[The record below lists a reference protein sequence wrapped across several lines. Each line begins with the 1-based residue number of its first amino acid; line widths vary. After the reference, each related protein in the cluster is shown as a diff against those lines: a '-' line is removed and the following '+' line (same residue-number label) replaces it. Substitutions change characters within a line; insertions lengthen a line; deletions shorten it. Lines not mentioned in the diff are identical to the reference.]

1 MTPATR
7 RKYAQRLP
15 RAERREQLLDAALD
29 MLGERQLQELT
40 MEAVAAKAGIGKP
53 VVYTAFRSRTELVE
67 ALLRREHER
76 GLAQVRATMPDD
88 LTKLGPTGAY
98 AATISAFLR
107 AVLKNPTRWR
117 LILTVPDNAPRE
129 YRESLRAAR
138 STILAQ
144 AQQLAKA
151 GAALR
156 PQLAGLDPGL
166 LGHTMLS
173 FAEMLGRLA
182 LSDPESYPRER
193 LEQYASA
200 AMALLGGE

>member
-67 ALLRREHER
+67 ALLGREHER
-76 GLAQVRATMPDD
+76 GLAQVRAAMPVN

-98 AATISAFLR
+98 AATISAFLQ
-107 AVLKNPTRWR
+107 AVLNNPTRWR

-156 PQLAGLDPGL
+156 AQLARLDPGL